1 MAEEFVSEGVA
12 STEGSKYQQAL
23 HTQTVFS
30 TNAHLMN
37 NPKLGVK
44 DYSRHVEACDPETV
58 QHPNVHEQ
66 LPCPRKE
73 GAISAVHVPH
83 QTTAVDIPPYAEG

>member
-1 MAEEFVSEGVA
+1 MAEELVSKGVA
-12 STEGSKYQQAL
+12 STKGSKYQQAL
-23 HTQTVFS
+23 HTETVFS
-30 TNAHLMN
+30 TNANLMN
-37 NPKLGVK
+37 YAKLGVK
-44 DYSRHVEACDPETV
+44 DYRRHVEDYDPETV

-83 QTTAVDIPPYAEG
+83 QTTAVDIPPHAEG